1 MIMGLV
7 RKKRLIIFDIT
18 CLNSSELSY
27 VIHDSVMFSEISF
40 GGISDILISILGFLN
55 KFFLA
60 IDGIGK
66 YSIDIQ

>member
-1 MIMGLV
+1 
-7 RKKRLIIFDIT
+7 
-18 CLNSSELSY
+18 
-27 VIHDSVMFSEISF
+27 MFSEISF

-60 IDGIGK
+60 IDDIGK